1 MGGNGVMKMARW
13 GRAGW
18 GAAVIAAVIAG
29 AGGCT
34 RNDPAETAI
43 ASARA
48 AIATL
53 RLKLRQRLQKAMGE
67 GPAKALEVCANE
79 AQAIRAE
86 VSHDTGVALG
96 RASLRLRTPAD
107 APPAW
112 VGAWL
117 AELGERKVEGVVGFA
132 RIDETPAGRVARVLE
147 PIGVEKGCLTCHGPA
162 ETLTPA
168 VREALG
174 ARYPNDAATGYA
186 EGDLRGA
193 FWAEKPLP

>member
-1 MGGNGVMKMARW
+1 MKTARW
-13 GRAGW
+13 VRTGW
-18 GAAVIAAVIAG
+18 GVAVVAAVIAG

-34 RNDPAETAI
+34 SSDPAATSM

-67 GPAKALEVCANE
+67 GPAKALEVCAGE

-96 RASLRLRTPAD
+96 RASSRLRTPAD
-107 APPAW
+107 APPEW

-117 AELGERKVEGVVGFA
+117 AQQGERKVEGVVGFA

-147 PIGVEKGCLTCHGPA
+147 PIGIDKGCLTCHGPA
-162 ETLTPA
+162 EALPPA

-174 ARYPNDAATGYA
+174 ARYPADAATGYA

-193 FWAEKPLP
+193 FWAELPLP